1 MNNTRVL
8 LISIIF
14 VLQSM
19 SVGLQMTPSTFE
31 LENDDM
37 KSQDTIGR
45 TNNSSS
51 GCGYSTANSSVYAY
65 SDYGYYDIGEN
76 FSGNIYTYCGVWNT
90 TMEVEWDIMDLDNNV
105 TVDSGYEIF
114 TVNTSTSEVFN
125 ITSTSLASESEGN
138 YSFIALFYDNNQ
150 SLIDSDTDYFAIYNF
165 SSGGGN
171 NSSGCGYD
179 SSYSTV
185 YAYSDY
191 GYYDVGENFSGA
203 IYTYCGVWNTTMD
216 VEWEIMDLDN
226 NVSVDS
232 GYEIFTANTSTSEVF
247 NITSTQIA
255 SSSEGNY
262 SFTAIF
268 YDSNQSVLDSDTD
281 YFTIYN
287 FSSGGGNNSS
297 GCGYDSSYSTVYA
310 YSDYGYYDVGE
321 NFSGAIYTY
330 CGVWNTT
337 MDVEWEIMDLD
348 NNVSV
353 DSGYEIFTANTSTS
367 EVFNITSTQIAS
379 SSEGNYSFTAIFYDS
394 NQSVLDS
401 DTDYFTIYNFSSGG
415 GNNSSGC
422 GYDSSYSTV
431 YAYSDYG
438 YYDVGENFS
447 GAIYTYC
454 GVWNTTMDVEWE
466 IMDLDNNVSVD
477 SGYEIFTANTS
488 TSEVFNITSTQ
499 IASSSEG
506 NYSFTAIFYD
516 SNQSV
521 LDSDT
526 DYFTIYNFSS
536 GGGNH
541 SSGCGTNTSFSS
553 VYAFSEWN
561 VYDIGEWF
569 NGTLYS
575 NCNIENATMSIDW
588 YLIDLDDNNTIDY
601 DSFTWNTT
609 LIYDTHNVTST
620 LLADEGEGNYSFV
633 AYLYL
638 WNDAT
643 MMWQEL
649 DSDYDSFVVYN
660 FSNGWTNDSYDE
672 EFTVTSEGMYFAS
685 GEDVDVYMDSEEL
698 QIGENYTIM
707 WMLDINGTT
716 VDSDNITW
724 TAVSN
729 MSSDTLTFS
738 GLSDDTYCLIA
749 YFYIEDGVNQDLITW
764 DYDCFMIDEGIG
776 NYSTEFADVDLE
788 YEISFDYHFLSISY
802 DVNNSGSWE
811 GYFTYHAYL
820 NGTMVQLSEINGTI
834 YIGPNSV
841 ISDSIYYNLTYPIIV
856 PNNTEICLAMAF
868 IDMNGTTVISGQE
881 CATYQQIDA
890 DGDGVTDVL
899 DLCPNTTAGVTVDAT
914 GCEVVGPTDSDGDG
928 VDDADDL
935 CPNTTAGVTVD
946 ATGCE
951 VVGPTDSD
959 GDGVNDGDDLCPNTT
974 AGVTVDATGCEVVV
988 VEPTDSDGDGVNDA
1002 DDLCPSTTAG
1012 VSVDATGCELVDSNE
1027 TQNSA
1032 PVVSDVVITPNPLMP
1047 GEETAICSY
1056 AVEDADPNDTL
1067 TVVITWLVNGTIA
1080 QSGTDD
1086 SYNATFVFGETV
1098 SCAVT
1103 ASDGI
1108 DISDSVSFTTVVGID
1123 NEVVEEDSE
1132 DSEGL
1137 PSIGVAGT
1145 ILSVAIAVG
1154 MARRKIE

>member
-150 SLIDSDTDYFAIYNF
+150 SLIDSDTDYF
-165 SSGGGN
+165 
-171 NSSGCGYD
+171 
-179 SSYSTV
+179 
-185 YAYSDY
+185 
-191 GYYDVGENFSGA
+191 
-203 IYTYCGVWNTTMD
+203 
-216 VEWEIMDLDN
+216 
-226 NVSVDS
+226 
-232 GYEIFTANTSTSEVF
+232 
-247 NITSTQIA
+247 
-255 SSSEGNY
+255 
-262 SFTAIF
+262 
-268 YDSNQSVLDSDTD
+268 
-281 YFTIYN
+281 TIYN

-310 YSDYGYYDVGE
+310 YSDVGYYDVGV
-321 NFSGAIYTY
+321 NFSGT
-330 CGVWNTT
+330 
-337 MDVEWEIMDLD
+337 
-348 NNVSV
+348 
-353 DSGYEIFTANTSTS
+353 
-367 EVFNITSTQIAS
+367 
-379 SSEGNYSFTAIFYDS
+379 
-394 NQSVLDS
+394 
-401 DTDYFTIYNFSSGG
+401 
-415 GNNSSGC
+415 
-422 GYDSSYSTV
+422 
-431 YAYSDYG
+431 
-438 YYDVGENFS
+438 
-447 GAIYTYC
+447 IYTYC

-541 SSGCGTNTSFSS
+541 SSGCGTNTSYSS

-660 FSNGWTNDSYDE
+660 FSSGWTNDSYDE

-868 IDMNGTTVISGQE
+868 IDMNGTTVISGQD

-935 CPNTTAGVTVD
+935 CPN
-946 ATGCE
+946 
-951 VVGPTDSD
+951 S
-959 GDGVNDGDDLCPNTT
+959 T

-1056 AVEDADPNDTL
+1056 AIEDADPNDTL
-1067 TVVITWLVNGTIA
+1067 TVVITWLVNGTIT
-1080 QSGTDD
+1080 QSGTDN
-1086 SYNATFVFGETV
+1086 SYNSTFTFGETV

>member
-8 LISIIF
+8 LISTIF

-65 SDYGYYDIGEN
+65 SDYGYYGIGEN

-150 SLIDSDTDYFAIYNF
+150 SLIDSDTDYFMIYNF

-171 NSSGCGYD
+171 HSSGCGYD

-191 GYYDVGENFSGA
+191 GYYDIGENFSGA

-232 GYEIFTANTSTSEVF
+232 GYER
-247 NITSTQIA
+247 
-255 SSSEGNY
+255 
-262 SFTAIF
+262 
-268 YDSNQSVLDSDTD
+268 
-281 YFTIYN
+281 
-287 FSSGGGNNSS
+287 
-297 GCGYDSSYSTVYA
+297 
-310 YSDYGYYDVGE
+310 
-321 NFSGAIYTY
+321 
-330 CGVWNTT
+330 
-337 MDVEWEIMDLD
+337 
-348 NNVSV
+348 
-353 DSGYEIFTANTSTS
+353 
-367 EVFNITSTQIAS
+367 
-379 SSEGNYSFTAIFYDS
+379 
-394 NQSVLDS
+394 
-401 DTDYFTIYNFSSGG
+401 
-415 GNNSSGC
+415 
-422 GYDSSYSTV
+422 
-431 YAYSDYG
+431 
-438 YYDVGENFS
+438 
-447 GAIYTYC
+447 
-454 GVWNTTMDVEWE
+454 
-466 IMDLDNNVSVD
+466 
-477 SGYEIFTANTS
+477 FTANTS

-638 WNDAT
+638 WNDTT

-649 DSDYDSFVVYN
+649 DSDYDSFVVHN

-672 EFTVTSEGMYFAS
+672 EFTVTSEGM
-685 GEDVDVYMDSEEL
+685 
-698 QIGENYTIM
+698 
-707 WMLDINGTT
+707 
-716 VDSDNITW
+716 
-724 TAVSN
+724 
-729 MSSDTLTFS
+729 
-738 GLSDDTYCLIA
+738 
-749 YFYIEDGVNQDLITW
+749 
-764 DYDCFMIDEGIG
+764 
-776 NYSTEFADVDLE
+776 
-788 YEISFDYHFLSISY
+788 
-802 DVNNSGSWE
+802 
-811 GYFTYHAYL
+811 
-820 NGTMVQLSEINGTI
+820 
-834 YIGPNSV
+834 
-841 ISDSIYYNLTYPIIV
+841 
-856 PNNTEICLAMAF
+856 
-868 IDMNGTTVISGQE
+868 
-881 CATYQQIDA
+881 
-890 DGDGVTDVL
+890 
-899 DLCPNTTAGVTVDAT
+899 
-914 GCEVVGPTDSDGDG
+914 
-928 VDDADDL
+928 
-935 CPNTTAGVTVD
+935 
-946 ATGCE
+946 
-951 VVGPTDSD
+951 
-959 GDGVNDGDDLCPNTT
+959 
-974 AGVTVDATGCEVVV
+974 
-988 VEPTDSDGDGVNDA
+988 
-1002 DDLCPSTTAG
+1002 
-1012 VSVDATGCELVDSNE
+1012 
-1027 TQNSA
+1027 
-1032 PVVSDVVITPNPLMP
+1032 
-1047 GEETAICSY
+1047 
-1056 AVEDADPNDTL
+1056 
-1067 TVVITWLVNGTIA
+1067 
-1080 QSGTDD
+1080 
-1086 SYNATFVFGETV
+1086 
-1098 SCAVT
+1098 
-1103 ASDGI
+1103 
-1108 DISDSVSFTTVVGID
+1108 
-1123 NEVVEEDSE
+1123 
-1132 DSEGL
+1132 
-1137 PSIGVAGT
+1137 
-1145 ILSVAIAVG
+1145 
-1154 MARRKIE
+1154 